1 MVAVAWFANNA
12 SLDFKDKDNTSLT
25 IAALQG
31 ITVEPK
37 YEMVELYGMEDLRRA
52 SVARHSL
59 KVNVTV
65 KYAKWDAAAD
75 TIFNQVVG
83 SDFTSAT
90 KNVPPMFSLTATFK
104 SLPASAGE
112 TQQTQTYTVTDIV
125 FDGVP
130 INMNQNE
137 FITREMSGTGRMVT
151 MTGS

>member
-12 SLDFKDKDNTSLT
+12 SLDFKDKNGTSLT

-52 SVARHSL
+52 AVARHSL

-90 KNVPPMFSLTATFK
+90 KNVPPMFSLTESFK

-112 TQQTQTYTVTDIV
+112 TQQTQTYTVSDIV

-137 FITREMSGTGRMVT
+137 FITREMSGTGRMVE
-151 MTGS
+151 MSGS

>member
-1 MVAVAWFANNA
+1 LVAVAWFANNA
-12 SLDFKDKDNTSLT
+12 SLDFKDKDGASLT

-65 KYAKWDAAAD
+65 KYAKWDASAD

-90 KNVPPMFSLTATFK
+90 KNVPPMFSLVASFQ
-104 SLPASAGE
+104 SLPASAAE
-112 TQQTQTYTVTDIV
+112 TQQSQTYTVSDIV

-151 MTGS
+151 MATS

>member
-1 MVAVAWFANNA
+1 LVAVAWFANNA
-12 SLDFKDKDNTSLT
+12 SLDFKDKDGASLT

-75 TIFNQVVG
+75 TLFNQVVG
-83 SDFTSAT
+83 SDFTSAS
-90 KNVPPMFSLTATFK
+90 KNIPPMFSLVAAFK

-112 TQQTQTYTVTDIV
+112 SQQTQTYTVSDIV

-137 FITREMSGTGRMVT
+137 FITREMSGTGRMVE
-151 MTGS
+151 MSGS

>member
-12 SLDFKDKDNTSLT
+12 SLDFKDKDGTSLT

-90 KNVPPMFSLTATFK
+90 KNVAPMFSLVASFK

-112 TQQTQTYTVTDIV
+112 NQQTQTYTVSDIV

-137 FITREMSGTGRMVT
+137 FITREMSGTGRMVQ
-151 MTGS
+151 MSGS